1 MSQSEK
7 STCVFSTDTSGV
19 QSCGLGLAE
28 PGEMPGACAS
38 CSRYSGPARG
48 LGDRIKDLTDKVGIK
63 PCGGCQRR
71 REKLNKA
78 SGIIQQTLAEYKK
91 KRAKK

>member
-1 MSQSEK
+1 MNHSEQ
-7 STCVFSTDTSGV
+7 STCVFATESPDG

-28 PGEMPGACAS
+28 PNEMPEACSS

-48 LGDRIKDLTDKVGIK
+48 LGDRIKNLTDKVGIK
-63 PCGGCQRR
+63 PCGGCQKR

-91 KRAKK
+91 KRSDK